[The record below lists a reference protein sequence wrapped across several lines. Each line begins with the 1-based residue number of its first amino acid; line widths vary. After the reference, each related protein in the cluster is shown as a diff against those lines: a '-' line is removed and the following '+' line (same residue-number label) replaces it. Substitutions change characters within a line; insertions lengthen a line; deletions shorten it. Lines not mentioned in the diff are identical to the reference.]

1 MPSDSD
7 FCHFAFEA
15 EGRITET
22 EAILLS
28 IVVSV
33 DAGFLVQFVS
43 VPVVAGFTS
52 ASAII
57 IASSQ
62 VKGLFG
68 LSYSSEGFVES
79 WTKLFGHI
87 GSTRLWDTVLSVSCI
102 VTLLCLRVRNSAFL
116 FEWRLWFLIILSQS
130 SLITLQHF
138 TLKGNMSFELF
149 PRSLS

>member
-1 MPSDSD
+1 LPSDSD
-7 FCHFAFEA
+7 FCHISFEA
-15 EGRITET
+15 EGIIVET

-33 DAGFLVQFVS
+33 GAGFLVQFVS

-68 LSYSSEGFVES
+68 LSYNSEGFVES

-87 GSTRLWDTVLSVSCI
+87 GSTRLWDTVLSGSCI
-102 VTLLCLRVRNSAFL
+102 IILLCLRVRNSDFC
-116 FEWRLWFLIILSQS
+116 FRMMIVVF
-130 SLITLQHF
+130 
-138 TLKGNMSFELF
+138 
-149 PRSLS
+149 

>member
-1 MPSDSD
+1 
-7 FCHFAFEA
+7 
-15 EGRITET
+15 
-22 EAILLS
+22 
-28 IVVSV
+28 VSV

-68 LSYSSEGFVES
+68 VSYNSEGFVES
-79 WTKLFGHI
+79 WIELFRHI

-102 VTLLCLRVRNSAFL
+102 IALLGLRVRNSAIFTRMTVVV
-116 FEWRLWFLIILSQS
+116 FDHPQQFQFNS
-130 SLITLQHF
+130 ITALYN
-138 TLKGNMSFELF
+138 K
-149 PRSLS
+149 R